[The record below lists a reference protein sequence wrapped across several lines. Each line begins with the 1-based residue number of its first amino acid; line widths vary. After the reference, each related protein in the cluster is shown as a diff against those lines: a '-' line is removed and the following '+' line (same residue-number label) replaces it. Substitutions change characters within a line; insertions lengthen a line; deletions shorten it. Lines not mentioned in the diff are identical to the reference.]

1 MDLINKCLDEHFGL
15 KQQSKKETNIK
26 KEIEKVLESY
36 GALYEDADN
45 DYDKNLDE
53 VRNENLINDLYKL
66 WKQKLQLK
74 LKRETDILVY

>member
-26 KEIEKVLESY
+26 KEIEKILENYS
-36 GALYEDADN
+36 ALYVDAEN

-53 VRNENLINDLYKL
+53 VRNENLIDDLYLLINKL
-66 WKQKLQLK
+66 
-74 LKRETDILVY
+74 